1 MSDYL
6 TLAQTLF
13 PLILGGGAVSAVVA
27 WRKDRRE
34 ATRDDLTVTEMIREL
49 ARKELA
55 EAMVKIEALEAKV
68 ASLSRESS
76 AAQQYIATFFRLVAD
91 PPSGRR
97 ATPAAPRLP
106 RPSHPVDQGDPHA
119 PQQRRRRRDR
129 GGPRQDGRPDR

>member
-1 MSDYL
+1 MSDYM

-76 AAQQYIATFFRLVAD
+76 AAQQYITTLLAWWRIHLPGVE
-91 PPSGRR
+91 PPQPPPGY
-97 ATPAAPRLP
+97 
-106 RPSHPVDQGDPHA
+106 
-119 PQQRRRRRDR
+119 
-129 GGPRQDGRPDR
+129 PDRPTP